1 MLEPGTK
8 VRVKSKEEVNK
19 TLNSDNACNGVIFNH
34 AMYAFCGRTLT
45 LTGCFDNG
53 AYVTEESI
61 YNWRPEWFDVIGDHE
76 CFSDGIWSGTIKDQ
90 MLNLAMLHQ
99 VESGN
104 NLDRA
109 LLEED
114 IDYVKSFSN
123 KLGGG
128 FNYSDYSLEEWQKG
142 RVWCANPPNYKWLN
156 LKPEFVE
163 RIILRA
169 KSEGLLSRL
178 IEHPNNPVYW
188 FTWSKTPEGSKYW
201 KDFNILY
208 TQDSQTLTNTT
219 QNERNQIK
227 LQRKKTSIRVGT
239 VPEGCRVHGK
249 RCKTS
254 VRSRHLSYTARV
266 GY

>member
-1 MLEPGTK
+1 MLETGIK
-8 VRVKSKEEVNK
+8 VRVKSREEVNK
-19 TLNSDNACNGVIFNH
+19 TLDGDGKCGNVYFNPKMH
-34 AMYAFCGRTLT
+34 AFCGRILT
-45 LTGCFDNG
+45 LTVYFDNG
-53 AYVTEESI
+53 AYATKETV
-61 YNWRPEWFDVIGDHE
+61 YNWRPEWFDVIEDYE
-76 CFSDGIWSGTIKDQ
+76 DFSDGIWSGTIKNQ
-90 MLNLAMLHQ
+90 MLNLAMHHQ

-109 LLEED
+109 LLESD
-114 IDYVKSFSN
+114 IDYVKAFSN
-123 KLGGG
+123 KPGGG
-128 FNYSDYSLEEWQKG
+128 FDYSDYSLEEWQQG
-142 RVWCANPPNYKWLN
+142 QVWCANPPNYKWLN

-169 KSEGLLSRL
+169 KSENLLYRL

-208 TQDSQTLTNTT
+208 TQDVQILTNTT

-254 VRSRHLSYTARV
+254 VRSRHLSYSARV

>member
-8 VRVKSKEEVNK
+8 VRVKSKEKINK
-19 TLNSDNACNGVIFNH
+19 TLNGDNICNGIVFNTT
-34 AMYAFCGRTLT
+34 MYTFCEQILT
-45 LTGCFDNG
+45 ITTHFSNG
-53 AYVTEESI
+53 AYAVKESF
-61 YNWRPEWFDVIGDHE
+61 YNWRPEWFDVIEDHKDFQE
-76 CFSDGIWSGTIKDQ
+76 SIWSGSLEDQ

-109 LLEED
+109 LLEND
-114 IDYVKSFSN
+114 ISDGYAFSG
-123 KLGGG
+123 KAYGG
-128 FNYSDYSLEEWQKG
+128 FSYSEYSKEGWILDSWK
-142 RVWCANPPNYKWLN
+142 CSNPPDYKWLN

-163 RIILRA
+163 KIILRA
-169 KSEGLLSRL
+169 KSQDQLYKLTEN
-178 IEHPNNPVYW
+178 PNNSLSW
-188 FTWSKTPEGSKYW
+188 FTWSKTPEESKYW
-201 KDFNILY
+201 MDFDRLY
-208 TQDSQTLTNTT
+208 TQDTQTLTNTT

-254 VRSRHLSYTARV
+254 VRSRYLSYTART

>member
-8 VRVKSKEEVNK
+8 VRVKSKEEINK
-19 TLNSDNACNGVIFNH
+19 TLDGDSRCGGVFFNNSMHVFCGQILTLKAYLDNGV
-34 AMYAFCGRTLT
+34 YAVKETF
-45 LTGCFDNG
+45 
-53 AYVTEESI
+53 
-61 YNWRPEWFDVIGDHE
+61 YNWRPEWFDVISEDTVE
-76 CFSDGIWSGTIKDQ
+76 SDIWSGTEEDI
-90 MLNLAMLHQ
+90 MLNLAMFHQ

-104 NLDRA
+104 ALDLK
-109 LLEED
+109 LLRCSVLNTTGFPD
-114 IDYVKSFSN
+114 KYH
-123 KLGGG
+123 GG
-128 FNYSDYSLEEWQKG
+128 FNYCSYPDECWQYNYPK
-142 RVWCANPPNYKWLN
+142 CNYPPKYKWLN

-169 KSEGLLSRL
+169 TSEGLLYRL

-201 KDFNILY
+201 NNFNKLY
-208 TQDSQTLTNTT
+208 TQDSQTLTNIT

-254 VRSRHLSYTARV
+254 VRSRHLSYTART